1 LKVIYEDE
9 GLDFGSDPEDDKT
22 LVNRFK
28 VATKL
33 RKKRIE
39 EVFRRIR
46 RARNVQLCFLVD
58 VTGSMTS
65 HLEAVKVSILDIVNK
80 LTSVPSGANEPEVRA
95 QSMEVGFVAYRD
107 FGDSGDWGSEL
118 HKVLPFVA
126 ASDVSMK
133 SFCDSLRTG
142 GGGDF
147 CEDVVGGMDA
157 ALKLPWSEACGTQLI
172 FYIADAPCHGR
183 EFHNVSGDDYPSGD
197 PQGRTPKELFSRLR
211 EKGIQYYF
219 GKIRSETDLMI
230 QKFSALYGETITGI
244 DVKDVVN
251 IKDSVIT
258 SVRNSIIASVSSSK
272 RTVGVARALR
282 AVTLHPAKPNWSTLP
297 EVEGYFLSYE
307 FPARIQ
313 DIEDGVALKRKKLK
327 SAIVKIAPNPFGKG
341 AERIAFYGKDVS
353 VYVEKES
360 SAKKKSGSRLIKE
373 YLHVGKGM
381 NTAKRYELSNQTQ
394 TVAAYL
400 AQEFVKD
407 LKRAGIS
414 KTIKFIKIRTLY
426 LSVTPAR
433 FMSCER
439 CFAPTDKFVRFSNN
453 AGYQLMEDKALKA
466 GVDMEFVQ
474 LVIAFSHWTYK
485 ATNKFLMV
493 VDLEGVVGQIA
504 KDGKTGVLLTDPAI
518 HCKDLIRYG
527 SMNHGPGGM
536 KNFFAT
542 HKCNEFCKKLGLEGF
557 V

>member
-1 LKVIYEDE
+1 ML
-9 GLDFGSDPEDDKT
+9 
-22 LVNRFK
+22 
-28 VATKL
+28 
-33 RKKRIE
+33 
-39 EVFRRIR
+39 
-46 RARNVQLCFLVD
+46 Q
-58 VTGSMTS
+58 
-65 HLEAVKVSILDIVNK
+65 
-80 LTSVPSGANEPEVRA
+80 A
-95 QSMEVGFVAYRD
+95 QSMKVGFVAYRD
-107 FGDSGDWGSEL
+107 FGGESGDWGSEL
-118 HKVLPFVA
+118 HKVLPFVD

-133 SFCDSLRTG
+133 NFCNRLYTG
-142 GGGDF
+142 GGSD
-147 CEDVVGGMDA
+147 CEDVIGGMDA
-157 ALKLPWSEACGTQLI
+157 ALKLPWSEDCGTKLI
-172 FYIADAPCHGR
+172 FHIADMPCHGR
-183 EFHNVSGDDYPSGD
+183 EFHNISYDSHPNGD

-219 GKIRSETDLMI
+219 GKIGSETDLMI
-230 QKFSALYGETITGI
+230 QKFSALYGEAITEF
-244 DVKDVVN
+244 DVKNVVN

-258 SVRNSIIASVSSSK
+258 AVSNSITASVSSSQ
-272 RTVGVARALR
+272 RAVGVARALR

-297 EVEGYFLSYE
+297 EVEGNFVSYE
-307 FPARIQ
+307 FPARIK
-313 DIEDGVALKRKKLK
+313 DIKDDVALKRKKSK
-327 SAIVKIAPNPFGKG
+327 SATVKIAPNPFGKG

-353 VYVEKES
+353 VYVEKEN
-360 SAKKKSGSRLIKE
+360 SAKKKSGSSSSETPVKLLRKDEEIVAKE

-381 NTAKRYELSNQTQ
+381 NTAKRYELSNQMQ

-407 LKRAGIS
+407 LKVRAGIS

-426 LSVTPAR
+426 LSGTPAR

-466 GVDMEFVQ
+466 GVSVEFVQ
-474 LVIAFSHWTYK
+474 LVTAFSHWTYK
-485 ATNKFLMV
+485 ATKKFLMV
-493 VDLEGVVGQIA
+493 VDLEGVVAQIA

-518 HCKDLIRYG
+518 HCEDRTRYG
-527 SMNHGPGGM
+527 PMNHGPGGM